1 MAERMKGLLPLAAAV
16 GILAFL
22 WTWVALNFS
31 FHWVTDGDLGNGLD
45 LPSNFQL
52 MVPAAFV
59 SWAMYFAAG
68 GDNAAARKVAIA
80 NVFGA
85 VAALVVDVAL
95 AGDRG
100 PPGLLGDRAR
110 RGRAGGGPRHVRR
123 RSATGSS
130 SPAPSAP
137 SRPCSSGGSRPGSTT
152 GRREAAAWG
161 TASRRSPH
169 PATAGAGA
177 FGGVISTPYGWVFV
191 SVLVTLT
198 LGVGLGMLSTR
209 LAALLTPKP
218 RAAATEAPP
227 RGSAV
232 A

>member
-31 FHWVTDGDLGNGLD
+31 FHWITDGDLGNGLD

-68 GDNAAARKVAIA
+68 GDGGAARKVAIA

-85 VAALVVDVAL
+85 VAALIVMWLSPAIADLPDFWGIAL
-95 AGDRG
+95 GVGVLAAVLVTFGG
-100 PPGLLGDRAR
+100 LGDWFFIPGTFGAFASVFFWWIAT
-110 RGRAGGGPRHVRR
+110 GLDNWAAGGGGTGNSVR
-123 RSATGSS
+123 SLA
-130 SPAPSAP
+130 
-137 SRPCSSGGSRPGSTT
+137 
-152 GRREAAAWG
+152 
-161 TASRRSPH
+161 H

-218 RAAATEAPP
+218 RAVATEAPP

>member
-16 GILAFL
+16 GILAFV

-31 FHWVTDGDLGNGLD
+31 FHWITDGDLGNGLD

-68 GDNAAARKVAIA
+68 GDGAAARKVVVA

-85 VAALVVDVAL
+85 VAALVVMWLSPAIADLPDFWGIALGVGVLAAVLVAF
-95 AGDRG
+95 GG
-100 PPGLLGDRAR
+100 LGDWFFIPGTFGAFASVFFWWIAT
-110 RGRAGGGPRHVRR
+110 GLDNWAPGGGGVGNTVK
-123 RSATGSS
+123 ALG
-130 SPAPSAP
+130 
-137 SRPCSSGGSRPGSTT
+137 
-152 GRREAAAWG
+152 
-161 TASRRSPH
+161 H

-218 RAAATEAPP
+218 RAVAAEAPP
-227 RGSAV
+227 RAGAV

>member
-1 MAERMKGLLPLAAAV
+1 MGERMKGLLPLAVAV

-31 FHWVTDGDLGNGLD
+31 FHWATSGDLGNGLH
-45 LPSNFQL
+45 LPANFQL
-52 MVPAAFV
+52 IVPAAFV

-68 GDNAAARKVAIA
+68 GDGDAAKNVAIA

-85 VAALVVDVAL
+85 VGALIVMWLAPAIADLPDFWAIGVGVGVAAAALVVLGGLGSWFFIPGTFGAFASVFFWWIATGLDNWAPGGGGAENTLKAL
-95 AGDRG
+95 AK
-100 PPGLLGDRAR
+100 
-110 RGRAGGGPRHVRR
+110 
-123 RSATGSS
+123 
-130 SPAPSAP
+130 
-137 SRPCSSGGSRPGSTT
+137 
-152 GRREAAAWG
+152 
-161 TASRRSPH
+161 

-191 SVLVTLT
+191 STLATLT
-198 LGVGLGMLSTR
+198 IGVGLGMLSTR

-218 RAAATEAPP
+218 RAVVAEAPP
-227 RGSAV
+227 ASRAV